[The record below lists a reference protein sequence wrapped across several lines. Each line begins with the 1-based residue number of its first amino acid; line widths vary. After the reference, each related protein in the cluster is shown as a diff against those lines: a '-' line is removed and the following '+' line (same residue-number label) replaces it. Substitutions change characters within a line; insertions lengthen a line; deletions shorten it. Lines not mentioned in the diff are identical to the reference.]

1 MRDPLRFAR
10 RFQNYLHTLSD
21 RGVIKPTRKGRYG
34 RHVSQPLRPWRPWLR
49 KTPHTKDAMDATY
62 YFSFTN
68 LRVLGDRGVID
79 PLIPQLRDPQW
90 PPRIPTFVSTF
101 APLATV
107 A

>member
-1 MRDPLRFAR
+1 
-10 RFQNYLHTLSD
+10 
-21 RGVIKPTRKGRYG
+21 
-34 RHVSQPLRPWRPWLR
+34 
-49 KTPHTKDAMDATY
+49 
-62 YFSFTN
+62 
-68 LRVLGDRGVID
+68 VID